1 LIFGVTGMVT
11 VGQRVAERYRLLRP
25 LAAGG
30 MGGVW
35 LAHDEAGDDL
45 VALKKCAVPDGLT
58 RDEQDLFRVWTVR
71 EARAFAGVGH
81 PNVVRTLDVLPG
93 DDDPWIVMEY
103 VPSRS
108 LQQVIDESGA
118 LPPARVAG
126 IGLAVL
132 DALLA
137 VRRMGL
143 LHLDVKPGNV
153 LIADDG
159 RVMLTDFGP
168 AVTTEGVRA
177 LATAGIILGSPK
189 YLAPERLYDGVAL
202 PESDLWSLGAT
213 LYHAV
218 EGHPP
223 FVRDT
228 TAATLLAL
236 TEGPPE
242 PPARAGAL
250 VPVIAGL
257 LRIDP
262 EARLGPEA
270 VEEGLRAAI
279 RQPSAGPGLAAP
291 APSTP
296 ATPAPE
302 PVASLP
308 AASRGA
314 GRRTVVLAG
323 TLVVLI
329 AALVMILVV
338 TRPGRRPTAG
348 PPPTSAVQVEVAAPA
363 PPPKGFVWHVRPGEF
378 RVALPQSW
386 SAGQSGPFAAAG
398 PHGTPQL
405 SARVVSTPLNPVAML
420 TGEESTIGLP
430 GYRRIRIVDQPDD
443 VWWQKATV
451 WEFTYQRGG
460 DTMRAMQVVIP
471 DPASRKSIVLDWR
484 TPRTDWA
491 RDLTTFDQIA
501 GTFSSLL
508 GE

>member
-1 LIFGVTGMVT
+1 MVT
-11 VGQRVAERYRLLRP
+11 VGQRVAGRYRLLRP

-35 LAHDEAGDDL
+35 LANDEAGDDL

-71 EARAFAGVGH
+71 EARAFAIVGH

-93 DDDPWIVMEY
+93 DDEPWIVMEY

-132 DALLA
+132 EALLA
-137 VRRMGL
+137 VRRVGL

-159 RVMLTDFGP
+159 RVVLTDFGP
-168 AVTTEGVRA
+168 AVTVEGVRA

-189 YLAPERLYDGVAL
+189 YLAPERLYDGIAL

-218 EGHPP
+218 QGHPP

-242 PPARAGAL
+242 PPTRAGAL
-250 VPVIAGL
+250 APVIAGL

-262 EARLGPEA
+262 AARLAPEA
-270 VEEGLRAAI
+270 VEEGLRAVI
-279 RQPSAGPGLAAP
+279 QQPAARPALAAP
-291 APSTP
+291 ALPDP
-296 ATPAPE
+296 ALPDPAL
-302 PVASLP
+302 PVPASLP
-308 AASRGA
+308 AGPRRV
-314 GRRTVVLAG
+314 GRRTVALAA

-329 AALVMILVV
+329 AALITMLVV
-338 TRPGRRPTAG
+338 TRPGKQPTDAQS
-348 PPPTSAVQVEVAAPA
+348 PTSAAQVAIAAPE
-363 PPPKGFVWHVRPGEF
+363 PPPAGYAWHVRPGQF
-378 RVALPQSW
+378 RVALPQAW
-386 SAGQSGPFAAAG
+386 TVATTGPFSATG
-398 PHGTPQL
+398 PHATPQL
-405 SARVVSTPLNPVAML
+405 SVRVEPLPANMVAML
-420 TGEESTIGLP
+420 TDKEATVGLP
-430 GYRRIRIVDQPDD
+430 GYRRIRIVEQPGGE
-443 VWWQKATV
+443 TV
-451 WEFTYQRGG
+451 WEFTYQRGR
-460 DTMRAMQVVIP
+460 DTMRAMQVVIA
-471 DPASRKSIVLDWR
+471 DPAAKKIFILDWR
-484 TPRTDWA
+484 EPRTDWA
-491 RDLTTFDQIA
+491 RDLTTFDQIV

>member
-1 LIFGVTGMVT
+1 LIFGVVGMVT
-11 VGQRVAERYRLLRP
+11 VGQQVAGRYRLLRP

-45 VALKKCAVPDGLT
+45 VALKKCALPDGLT

-71 EARAFAGVGH
+71 EARAFAVVGH
-81 PNVVRTLDVLPG
+81 PNVVRTLDVIPG
-93 DDDPWIVMEY
+93 DDEPWIVMEY

-108 LQQVIDESGA
+108 LQQVIDESGP
-118 LPPARVAG
+118 LPPVRVAG

-132 DALLA
+132 GALLA
-137 VRRMGL
+137 VRRAGL

-168 AVTTEGVRA
+168 AVTVEGVRA

-223 FVRDT
+223 FVRDS

-242 PPARAGAL
+242 PPVRAGAL
-250 VPVIAGL
+250 AAVIAGL
-257 LRIDP
+257 MRVDP
-262 EARLGPEA
+262 ADRLAPLA
-270 VEEGLRAAI
+270 VEEGLRAVI
-279 RQPSAGPGLAAP
+279 RSPALSAPVRPALSAPGR
-291 APSTP
+291 P
-296 ATPAPE
+296 ATE
-302 PVASLP
+302 PVASRP
-308 AASRGA
+308 AVPRRA
-314 GRRTVVLAG
+314 GPRTVAFAAG
-323 TLVVLI
+323 LVVLI
-329 AALVMILVV
+329 AALVTLLVV
-338 TRPGRRPTAG
+338 TRPGKQPTAHA
-348 PPPTSAVQVEVAAPA
+348 PIAATPAEVTAPA
-363 PPPKGFVWHVRPGEF
+363 GYAWHTRPGQF
-378 RVALPQSW
+378 RIALPRSW
-386 SAGQSGPFAAAG
+386 TAATSDPFSATG
-398 PHGTPQL
+398 PHGAPRL
-405 SARVVSTPLNPVAML
+405 SLRVAPMPANPVAML
-420 TGEESTIGLP
+420 TGEETTVGLP
-430 GYRRIRIVDQPDD
+430 GYRRIRIVDRPDD
-443 VWWQKATV
+443 VLPWQTATV
-451 WEFTYQRGG
+451 WEFTYQQGG
-460 DTMRAMQVVIP
+460 GTMRATQVVIP
-471 DPASRKSIVLDWR
+471 DPATRKVFVLDWR

-491 RDLTTFDQIA
+491 RELTTFDQIVS
-501 GTFSSLL
+501 TFSSLL

>member
-1 LIFGVTGMVT
+1 MVT

-35 LAHDEAGDDL
+35 LAHDEAEDDL

-71 EARAFAGVGH
+71 EARAFTVVGH
-81 PNVVRTLDVLPG
+81 PNVVRTLDVIPG
-93 DDDPWIVMEY
+93 DDEPWIVMEY

-137 VRRMGL
+137 VRRAGL

-168 AVTTEGVRA
+168 AVTVEGVRA

-202 PESDLWSLGAT
+202 PESDLWSLGAP

-218 EGHPP
+218 EGNPP

-236 TEGPPE
+236 TEGPPQ
-242 PPARAGAL
+242 PPTRAGAL
-250 VPVIAGL
+250 APVIAGL

-262 EARLGPEA
+262 AARLDPPA
-270 VEEGLRAAI
+270 VEAGLRAVLH
-279 RQPSAGPGLAAP
+279 QPAD
-291 APSTP
+291 
-296 ATPAPE
+296 
-302 PVASLP
+302 
-308 AASRGA
+308 
-314 GRRTVVLAG
+314 
-323 TLVVLI
+323 
-329 AALVMILVV
+329 
-338 TRPGRRPTAG
+338 RPGRSVPM
-348 PPPTSAVQVEVAAPA
+348 PPALSAPA
-363 PPPKGFVWHVRPGEF
+363 
-378 RVALPQSW
+378 
-386 SAGQSGPFAAAG
+386 
-398 PHGTPQL
+398 
-405 SARVVSTPLNPVAML
+405 
-420 TGEESTIGLP
+420 
-430 GYRRIRIVDQPDD
+430 
-443 VWWQKATV
+443 
-451 WEFTYQRGG
+451 
-460 DTMRAMQVVIP
+460 
-471 DPASRKSIVLDWR
+471 
-484 TPRTDWA
+484 
-491 RDLTTFDQIA
+491 
-501 GTFSSLL
+501 
-508 GE
+508 